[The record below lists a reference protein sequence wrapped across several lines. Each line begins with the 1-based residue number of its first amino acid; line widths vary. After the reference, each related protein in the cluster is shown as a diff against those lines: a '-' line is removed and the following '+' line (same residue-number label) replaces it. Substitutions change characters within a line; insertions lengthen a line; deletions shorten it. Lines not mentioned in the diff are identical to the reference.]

1 MAGSPFLSE
10 TRSTLQLA
18 VPIVLVQLGMMAMGV
33 VDTVMVG
40 RISASALAAVA
51 IGNLYAF
58 AGLVGGMGV
67 LMALDPVVA
76 QALGAGD
83 REAAARG
90 VQRGLI
96 LAALLSLPVALS
108 FLPVRLLLTLLRQ
121 PPEVIPDAA
130 GYVWASLPGIVPF
143 LAFVVL
149 RQSLQAM
156 HRTAPI
162 VSAIVGANVLNV
174 VLNWMLIFGHAGF
187 PALGAVGSAWATSA
201 SRLAMAAGLF
211 VAARAD
217 LGPVLRPLRPG
228 VLDRAPLLAML
239 RLGLPIAF
247 QYQLEIG
254 AFATIG
260 LLMGYLGT
268 REVAAHQ
275 IALNLASLTFMVPL
289 GVSAAAA
296 VRVGHAVG
304 REDTVGARRAAW
316 AAIALGVLFMG
327 SMAVALISVP
337 RLLTRAY
344 TSEPSVAAVAAVLIP
359 IAGFFQVF
367 DGLQVVSAG
376 ILRGLGDTRAPMII
390 NVLGFWLV
398 GMPVSLALAFHLQ
411 AGPAGL
417 WWGLVAGLAAVALL
431 LLGRVVSRLRHSVRR
446 VLVEREPAENAP
458 V

>member
-1 MAGSPFLSE
+1 MTRAQLIEE
-10 TRSTLQLA
+10 TRSTLALA
-18 VPIVLVQLGMMAMGV
+18 APIVLVQVGMMAMGV
-33 VDTVMVG
+33 VDTLMVG

-51 IGNLYAF
+51 LGNLYTF

-76 QALGAGD
+76 QSLGAGD

-96 LAALLSLPVALS
+96 LSALLTVPVAMF
-108 FLPVRLLLTLLRQ
+108 FLPVRFLLAALQQ
-121 PPEVIPDAA
+121 PPEVVPDASA
-130 GYVWASLPGIVPF
+130 YVWASIPGIFPF

-149 RQSLQAM
+149 RQTLQAM

-162 VSAIVGANVLNV
+162 VATILGANLLNV
-174 VLNWMLIFGHAGF
+174 ALNWALIFGHAGF
-187 PALGAVGSAWATSA
+187 PPLGAVGSAWATSA
-201 SRLAMAAGLF
+201 SRLAMALALF
-211 VAARAD
+211 FAARGD
-217 LGPVLRPLRPG
+217 LVPVLTPRRPR
-228 VLDRAPLLAML
+228 VLEAAPLLAML
-239 RLGLPIAF
+239 RLGLPIAV

-289 GVSAAAA
+289 GISAAAA

-304 REDTVGARRAAW
+304 RGDAVGARRSAW
-316 AAIALGVLFMG
+316 AASVLGVLFMI
-327 SMAVALISVP
+327 SMAVV
-337 RLLTRAY
+337 LLTVPGPLARAY
-344 TSEPSVAAVAAVLIP
+344 TSEANVIAVASILIP

-367 DGLQVVSAG
+367 DGAQVVAAG
-376 ILRGLGDTRAPMII
+376 VLRGLGDTRAPMLI

-398 GMPVSLALAFHLQ
+398 GMPASLHLAFQRQ

-431 LLGRVVSRLRHSVRR
+431 LVGRVASRLRRTISR
-446 VLVEREPAENAP
+446 VVVEG
-458 V
+458 